1 MISSPTPNVS
11 ACPQCDILLQHHET
25 PDHHASVCPRCGFVM
40 RNNRPGTVDKVL
52 ALSITGLLV
61 YLPAILLP
69 LITLEKLGMSDKAN
83 VVDTVLQFFANEYYF
98 VSFMTLVSTIVFP
111 LMLLLLTFIISLQL
125 KRNHP
130 SKMLARLFRA
140 YCHLE
145 EWAMVEVFLLAI
157 LISIFKMIH
166 TANIVFNAGLF
177 CFIALVFVTFGICVV
192 LDKVRYWELLDPTET
207 APATL
212 LVKENQRLDKQPE
225 LTAAQAGFA
234 LCLTCHKLLP
244 TTNRSTEFSGQ
255 CSRCGEKVH
264 LRKPGAMSRTLALVI
279 TSTLLLLPANLLPIM
294 QVDFLGVPDRSTIL
308 DGILYFLK
316 TGSYLIGII
325 IMVAS
330 IFVPLFKVVG
340 LSILLCSAHFGM
352 PYFLRQKSK
361 MFRIISFIGRW
372 SMLDIFVIALLISL
386 VDFGFFTSIHVAPA
400 STFFCMAVA
409 TTMLAAITFD
419 PRILWDKCSP
429 GSATNNSNTL
439 NQ

>member
-1 MISSPTPNVS
+1 MSLHTTPSVT
-11 ACPQCDILLQHHET
+11 ACPQCDLLLQHHHT
-25 PDHHASVCPRCGFVM
+25 PENHTCICPRCGLVL
-40 RNNRPGTVDKVL
+40 RHNRPGTVDKVL
-52 ALSITGLLV
+52 ALSLTGLLV
-61 YLPAILLP
+61 FLPAILLP
-69 LITLEKLGMSDKAN
+69 LITLEKLGMSDRAN
-83 VVDTVLQFFANEYYF
+83 VVDTVLQFFHNEYYF
-98 VSFMTLVSTIVFP
+98 VSLMTLLSTIVFP
-111 LMLLLLTFIISLQL
+111 LSLLVLTFIISLQL
-125 KRNHP
+125 KRSKP
-130 SKMLARLFRA
+130 SRMVARLFRS

-157 LISIFKMIH
+157 LVSIFKMIH
-166 TANIVFNAGLF
+166 TADIVFNAGF
-177 CFIALVFVTFGICVV
+177 FSFIALVFVTFGICVV
-192 LDKVRYWELLDPTET
+192 LDKSQYWEMLEPGGAASMPL
-207 APATL
+207 PAGL
-212 LVKENQRLDKQPE
+212 KQQLEDLPE
-225 LTAAQAGFA
+225 VTAAQAGLA
-234 LCLTCHKLLP
+234 LCLTCHKLMALDGLP
-244 TTNRSTEFSGQ
+244 PKPR

-264 LRKPGAMSRTLALVI
+264 LRKPAAMSRTLALVI
-279 TSTLLLLPANLLPIM
+279 TSALLLLPANLLPIM

-340 LSILLCSAHFGM
+340 LSILLFSAHFGM
-352 PYFLRQKSK
+352 PYFLPQKSK

-419 PRILWDKCSP
+419 PRILWDRCHP
-429 GSATNNSNTL
+429 GAALNNPNSL

>member
-1 MISSPTPNVS
+1 MNSRVAHTVS
-11 ACPQCDILLQHHET
+11 ACPQCDLLLQHHDT
-25 PDHHASVCPRCGFVM
+25 PDNHACICPRCGFVLR
-40 RNNRPGTVDKVL
+40 RNRQGTVDKVL

-61 YLPAILLP
+61 FLPAILLP
-69 LITLEKLGMSDKAN
+69 LITLEKLGMSDQAN
-83 VVDTVLQFFANEYYF
+83 VVDTVVQFFQSEYYF
-98 VSFMTLVSTIVFP
+98 VSFMTLVCTIVFP
-111 LMLLLLTFIISLQL
+111 LTLLLLTFIISLQL
-125 KRNHP
+125 KRGRP
-130 SKMLARLFRA
+130 SSKLARLFRT

-145 EWAMVEVFLLAI
+145 EWAMVEVFLFAI
-157 LISIFKMIH
+157 LVSIFKMIH
-166 TANIVFNAGLF
+166 TADIAFNAGF
-177 CFIALVFVTFGICVV
+177 FSFIALVFVTFGICVV
-192 LDKVRYWELLDPTET
+192 LDKHQYWDLLDPNGT
-207 APATL
+207 AQAALQATAAQQL
-212 LVKENQRLDKQPE
+212 HEHSE
-225 LTAAQAGFA
+225 LTAAQAGLA
-234 LCLTCHKLLP
+234 LCLTCHKLMPVDTL
-244 TTNRSTEFSGQ
+244 TEEPAAP
-255 CSRCGEKVH
+255 CSRCGEEVH
-264 LRKPGAMSRTLALVI
+264 LRKPGAMSRTLALII
-279 TSTLLLLPANLLPIM
+279 TSALLLLPANLLPIM

-386 VDFGFFTSIHVAPA
+386 VDFGFFTSVHVAPA

-419 PRILWDKCSP
+419 PRILWDRCCPDQS
-429 GSATNNSNTL
+429 
-439 NQ
+439 